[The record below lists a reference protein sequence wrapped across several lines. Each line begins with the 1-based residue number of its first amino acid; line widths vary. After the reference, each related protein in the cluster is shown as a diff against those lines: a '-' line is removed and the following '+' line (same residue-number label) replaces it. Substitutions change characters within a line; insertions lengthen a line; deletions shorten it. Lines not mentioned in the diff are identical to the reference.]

1 MRITKSRTY
10 KNCERA
16 LAAAK
21 TQEDVSG
28 VVMIAKANLND
39 KEFGH
44 FLNKAA
50 DRRQKLADV
59 ALAKQEEA
67 TAW

>member
-1 MRITKSRTY
+1 VRITKSRTY
-10 KNCERA
+10 KDCERA

-44 FLNKAA
+44 FLKKVA
-50 DRRQKLADV
+50 DKRREV
-59 ALAKQEEA
+59 CR
-67 TAW
+67 